1 MKNLPFPVERLAFIE
16 AYFSSSAFGPIQRKS
31 FEELKNSLELHY
43 ALLEYDWDGGM
54 KFVRWVA
61 ESPLCDL
68 GTALA
73 VYWKMCPF
81 FYTQFQ
87 NEKEA
92 ELEGENVREN
102 FIFLKDLERRILSK
116 EFQSENIQYDPAN
129 DETNDFFFQK
139 TDEGKWQIPELLKKA
154 NIGKPFPQFSF
165 FEEVYSTEEFRAFF
179 QKYESEERKINFS
192 ETTLV

>member
-1 MKNLPFPVERLAFIE
+1 MKNLPFPIDRLAFIE
-16 AYFSSSAFGPIQRKS
+16 AYFSSSAFGPIQRNS

-43 ALLEYDWDGGM
+43 GLLEYDWDGGM

-68 GTALA
+68 GTAL
-73 VYWKMCPF
+73 VIYWKMCPS

-87 NEKEA
+87 NEHEA
-92 ELEGENVREN
+92 KLEGENVREN
-102 FIFLKDLERRILSK
+102 FIFLKELESRILGK

-129 DETNDFFFQK
+129 DETNDCFLH
-139 TDEGKWQIPELLKKA
+139 DEETGKWKIPDLLKRP
-154 NIGKPFPQFSF
+154 NQGKPFPQFAF
-165 FEEVYSTEEFRAFF
+165 FEDVYSTEEFRALF
-179 QKYESEERKINFS
+179 QKYESEERRINFS